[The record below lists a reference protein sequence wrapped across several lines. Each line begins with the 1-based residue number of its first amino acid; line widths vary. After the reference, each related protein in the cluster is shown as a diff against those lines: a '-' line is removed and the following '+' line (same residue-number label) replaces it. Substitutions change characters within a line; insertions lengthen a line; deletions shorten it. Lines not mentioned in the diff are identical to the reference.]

1 MSVALHLQVDLEA
14 FLLLGGF
21 QVHHHQDFQ
30 DAEDRQEGLVSFF
43 LFFFVPPPLPKPT
56 LSKNLADYDLKPAS
70 YPHLDSKLQGDL
82 EDLVSTIHLMP
93 LNTIMILTIS
103 QPADSSHLPDSSHQD
118 RDEDTRRR
126 ALVGDEVIW
135 NGLSLIPIA
144 ILFSRLGRNKTK
156 IRKSP
161 PSGPLRPAPLT
172 EVLTTLFKSVKY
184 TVYDTIGKREKGKKD
199 LFFIFPF
206 SFKFW

>member
-1 MSVALHLQVDLEA
+1 LGWEALQLVSVALHLQVDLEA

-30 DAEDRQEGLVSFF
+30 DAEDRQEGL
-43 LFFFVPPPLPKPT
+43 
-56 LSKNLADYDLKPAS
+56 PAS

-82 EDLVSTIHLMP
+82 EDL
-93 LNTIMILTIS
+93 
-103 QPADSSHLPDSSHQD
+103 PADSSHLPDSSHQD

-135 NGLSLIPIA
+135 NCLSLIPIT

-172 EVLTTLFKSVKY
+172 EVLTTLFRSVKY

-206 SFKFW
+206 SFMFW